1 MADAQTTERDLDQAD
16 QRTDSRFEEQQRET
30 VRQGQQ
36 LIAIEKLIAQNDKHH
51 KDRMARYEANQ
62 EKVFEQLEARI
73 EQNDKYHKDRMAHY
87 EANQEK
93 MFGQLEA
100 RIEQNDKYH
109 KDRMARYEANQEKV
123 FGQLEARIAQNDK
136 YHKDHMARYEANQ
149 EKIFERL
156 ETRIEQN
163 TTKITENKEQVI
175 RLDTLIEQHDD
186 RMSRLSEI
194 QRELRATMQSNFNW
208 IIGVVLGGVF
218 LILGTLVTGFFALPK

>member
-1 MADAQTTERDLDQAD
+1 MFNTLTANLTKHEAD
-16 QRTDSRFEEQQRET
+16 QEKMFERLET
-30 VRQGQQ
+30 R
-36 LIAIEKLIAQNDKHH
+36 IAQNDKQH
-51 KDRMARYEANQ
+51 KD
-62 EKVFEQLEARI
+62 
-73 EQNDKYHKDRMAHY
+73 HMAHY

-93 MFGQLEA
+93 MFDQ
-100 RIEQNDKYH
+100 Q
-109 KDRMARYEANQEKV
+109 
-123 FGQLEARIAQNDK
+123 EARIAQNDK
-136 YHKDHMARYEANQ
+136 QHKDHMAHYEANQEKMFNTLTANLTKHEADQEKMFERLEARIEQSDKQHKDHMARYEADQ

-163 TTKITENKEQVI
+163 TTKITDNKEQVI

-186 RMSRLSEI
+186 RMSRLFEI

>member
-1 MADAQTTERDLDQAD
+1 MADARTPERDFDQAD

-51 KDRMARYEANQ
+51 KDHMAR
-62 EKVFEQLEARI
+62 
-73 EQNDKYHKDRMAHY
+73 Y

-100 RIEQNDKYH
+100 RIDQNDKYH
-109 KDRMARYEANQEKV
+109 KDRMARYEADQEKM
-123 FGQLEARIAQNDK
+123 FNTLTASLTKHEAD
-136 YHKDHMARYEANQ
+136 Q
-149 EKIFERL
+149 ERMFERL

-194 QRELRATMQSNFNW
+194 QRELRATMQSNLHW

-218 LILGTLVTGFFALPK
+218 LILGTLVTGFFTLPK

>member
-62 EKVFEQLEARI
+62 EK
-73 EQNDKYHKDRMAHY
+73 M
-87 EANQEK
+87 
-93 MFGQLEA
+93 
-100 RIEQNDKYH
+100 
-109 KDRMARYEANQEKV
+109 
-123 FGQLEARIAQNDK
+123 
-136 YHKDHMARYEANQ
+136 
-149 EKIFERL
+149 FERL

-186 RMSRLSEI
+186 RMSRLFEI